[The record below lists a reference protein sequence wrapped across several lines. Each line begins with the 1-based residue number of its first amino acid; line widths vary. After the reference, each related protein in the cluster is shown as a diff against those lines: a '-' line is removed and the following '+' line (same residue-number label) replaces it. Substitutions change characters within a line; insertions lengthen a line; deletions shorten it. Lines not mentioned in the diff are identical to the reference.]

1 MKLKFL
7 IQNSLTTDTETLKT
21 NLNQLFLLVN
31 GSLVVLMQV
40 LHWSLR
46 LCTRTVVAAC
56 ARVVCVRS
64 G

>member
-40 LHWSLR
+40 LK
-46 LCTRTVVAAC
+46 
-56 ARVVCVRS
+56 
-64 G
+64 